1 MTEVEVEIYGKKYT
15 LRGTDPEQLR
25 AVAKDVDTR
34 LRELFGPDP
43 KPLDPSKTFALAL
56 NFAEEL
62 HNLQKESGAEAEKL
76 GEKLEDLEKK
86 LARLEKMAEM

>member
-15 LRGTDPEQLR
+15 LRGLDPEQIR
-25 AVAKDVDTR
+25 AVAKYVDRR
-34 LRELFGPDP
+34 LRELFGPEP

-62 HNLQKESGAEAEKL
+62 HNLQQESRAEEAEIS
-76 GEKLEDLEKK
+76 EKLESLAKK
-86 LARLEKMAEM
+86 LERLEKIVEM